1 MSLQEHQILSK
12 VLDDNCF
19 YQLDKYKLSDSDFTA
34 IPEVY
39 SFIKGHVKQ
48 YGNVPDFRT
57 VVGKFEQFQYQP
69 DIADNLPYLAKS
81 LKNNTAKRQM
91 FELLQHKVEGNFS
104 SMTGSQFAN
113 WLSEETKK
121 IADEVNA
128 ANTSG
133 TNLATNGSERLTEY
147 LDSKER
153 GTGKYIPTP
162 YPSLT
167 DWLGGGFELGDY
179 TLLLAYTN
187 KGKSWIATDI
197 GVEAW
202 RKGNG
207 VLDYRPEISKTQMFN
222 RFDTVYGH
230 FNNVQLKLG
239 KLNEQKEQ
247 EYFGFLNDFN
257 EQQETPYIL
266 KTMEDMPNG
275 LSVDLIEADLQQN
288 PDINMVIIDGFN
300 LMQHGG
306 NSREA
311 LSGTSR
317 KLRQLFGR
325 YEVVGLVVH
334 QTPTAAEKEGKIES
348 SEDSRLPKTPDL
360 TDYSETV
367 ATVQDAYTVLTFNQQ
382 DGIGCLKLAK
392 SKTPNVDKQLELLC
406 DFNKGVIREPELLDV
421 I

>member
-1 MSLQEHQILSK
+1 MSLQEHQLLSK

-128 ANTSG
+128 ADNSG

-222 RFDTVYGH
+222 RFDTVYG
-230 FNNVQLKLG
+230 L
-239 KLNEQKEQ
+239 
-247 EYFGFLNDFN
+247 
-257 EQQETPYIL
+257 
-266 KTMEDMPNG
+266 
-275 LSVDLIEADLQQN
+275 
-288 PDINMVIIDGFN
+288 
-300 LMQHGG
+300 
-306 NSREA
+306 
-311 LSGTSR
+311 
-317 KLRQLFGR
+317 
-325 YEVVGLVVH
+325 
-334 QTPTAAEKEGKIES
+334 
-348 SEDSRLPKTPDL
+348 
-360 TDYSETV
+360 
-367 ATVQDAYTVLTFNQQ
+367 
-382 DGIGCLKLAK
+382 
-392 SKTPNVDKQLELLC
+392 
-406 DFNKGVIREPELLDV
+406 
-421 I
+421 